1 MSKSNPIIIGASNFL
16 ARAVASQLAQAML
29 PSVVTERSPRWEIGG
44 TAGRNSNRIGYG
56 CPGARKLRAKR
67 KIKKKMRQQS
77 RKKK

>member
-1 MSKSNPIIIGASNFL
+1 VKRVSILGHFSAL
-16 ARAVASQLAQAML
+16 ALAAQMAQSAM
-29 PSVVTERSPRWEIGG
+29 PKVITESSPRWEIGG